1 MAESRATL
9 SQRQV
14 LVVAAL
20 LLVSLGQRGAP
31 DGHGDADWRPLRE
44 RGLVTEAPQPD
55 LTDAGC
61 RVLARLVDARREH
74 LNELVAEWHPERH
87 DEVALSLR
95 QLGRELVP
103 DVLRSPL

>member
-1 MAESRATL
+1 
-9 SQRQV
+9 
-14 LVVAAL
+14 
-20 LLVSLGQRGAP
+20 
-31 DGHGDADWRPLRE
+31 
-44 RGLVTEAPQPD
+44 
-55 LTDAGC
+55 
-61 RVLARLVDARREH
+61 VDARREH